1 MNKITFLFGG
11 SDIFRAI
18 GDPNQISPFIILAL
32 YIIYRIFKYNKKKRQ
47 QDEFLRKKQQETLA
61 ESQKLQAQKAQEE
74 KFQAEAEEK
83 ARKEAEYQKVLRESY
98 FLETQIDAGDI
109 TPHTLKDIQQLI
121 DQGELSLSSKIKF
134 GYNTTNFNEIQTFK
148 EFTGKFNSFM

>member
-1 MNKITFLFGG
+1 MTKITILFGG

-18 GDPNQISPFIILAL
+18 GDPNQISPFIFLAL
-32 YIIYRIFKYNKKKRQ
+32 YIIYRIYKYNKKKRQ

-61 ESQKLQAQKAQEE
+61 KSLELQAQTAQEE
-74 KFQAEAEEK
+74 KNQ
-83 ARKEAEYQKVLRESY
+83 KEVEEYQKVLKENYFIES
-98 FLETQIDAGDI
+98 QIDAGDI

-134 GYNTTNFNEIQTFK
+134 GYNTSKFNEIQTFK

>member
-1 MNKITFLFGG
+1 MTKTTFLFGG

-32 YIIYRIFKYNKKKRQ
+32 YIIYRIYKYNKKKRQ
-47 QDEFLRKKQQETLA
+47 QDEFLRKKQQETLT

-74 KFQAEAEEK
+74 KNQ
-83 ARKEAEYQKVLRESY
+83 KEVEEYQKVLKESY
-98 FLETQIDAGDI
+98 FIETQIDAGDI

-134 GYNTTNFNEIQTFK
+134 GYNTSKFNEIQTFK

>member
-1 MNKITFLFGG
+1 MTKTTFLFGG

-32 YIIYRIFKYNKKKRQ
+32 YIIYRIYKYKKKKRQ
-47 QDEFLRKKQQETLA
+47 QDEFLRKKQQETLT

-74 KFQAEAEEK
+74 KNQ
-83 ARKEAEYQKVLRESY
+83 KEVEEYQKVLKESY
-98 FLETQIDAGDI
+98 FIETQIDAGDI

-134 GYNTTNFNEIQTFK
+134 GYNTSKFNEIQTFK